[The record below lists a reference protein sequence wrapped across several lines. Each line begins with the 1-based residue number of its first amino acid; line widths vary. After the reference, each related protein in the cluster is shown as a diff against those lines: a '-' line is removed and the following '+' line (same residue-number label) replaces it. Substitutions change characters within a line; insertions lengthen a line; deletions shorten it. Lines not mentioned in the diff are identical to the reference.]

1 MSLSAYVRWVSSAYV
16 LGWEFDKQ
24 LGKSLIYKRNSEDP
38 SIVFQLAEAHH
49 ISSVVNSLLNQ
60 NLGLLMK
67 ELDTYDKLNEHLIDM
82 L

>member
-1 MSLSAYVRWVSSAYV
+1 M
-16 LGWEFDKQ
+16 
-24 LGKSLIYKRNSEDP
+24 
-38 SIVFQLAEAHH
+38 FQLAEAHH

-60 NLGLLMK
+60 NLGLLNK